1 MAGRLTGDPVMR
13 LSTQGSG
20 PATERKRYSSAKGC
34 RFLMEDWI
42 VRLPRMTTRRW
53 MVAVAIVGL
62 VSGGTIELVMRR
74 QRFLQAYR
82 EQALAEFECSVKAQ
96 ILIGTMGGK
105 GAPLPSL
112 PEVASM
118 CGLDAEERR
127 LLENDEDFR
136 AMMRDAGWEDLRAL
150 PLRIDLN
157 ETMNE
162 FGGDR
167 LASGLERLLRGEV
180 YHRRMRRKYQ
190 RAASR
195 FWLPVPPE
203 SDP

>member
-1 MAGRLTGDPVMR
+1 MR
-13 LSTQGSG
+13 LSTEGSG
-20 PATERKRYSSAKGC
+20 PATERKRWSSAEGC
-34 RFLMEDWI
+34 RFLMEDGTM
-42 VRLPRMTTRRW
+42 RLPRMTTRRW

-62 VSGGTIELVMRR
+62 VSGGTIELVRRR
-74 QRFLQAYR
+74 QRFLRAYR

-96 ILIGTMGGK
+96 IVIGTMGGK

-127 LLENDEDFR
+127 LLETDEEDLG

-167 LASGLERLLRGEV
+167 LAGGLGRLLRGEV

-195 FWLPVPPE
+195 PWLPVPPDSPE
-203 SDP
+203 SEP

>member
-1 MAGRLTGDPVMR
+1 MR

-20 PATERKRYSSAKGC
+20 PATERKRSSSAKGC
-34 RFLMEDWI
+34 RFLMEDWTM
-42 VRLPRMTTRRW
+42 RRPRMTTRRW

-62 VSGGTIELVMRR
+62 VSGGTIELVRRR
-74 QRFLQAYR
+74 QRFLRAYR

-105 GAPLPSL
+105 GANLPSL

-118 CGLDAEERR
+118 WGLDAEEQR
-127 LLENDEDFR
+127 LLETDGEDLR
-136 AMMRDAGWEDLRAL
+136 AMMKDAGWEDLRAL

-157 ETMNE
+157 ETMNA
-162 FGGDR
+162 GG
-167 LASGLERLLRGEV
+167 LGRLLRGEV

-195 FWLPVPPE
+195 FWLPVPPDPPE
-203 SDP
+203 SDPT

>member
-1 MAGRLTGDPVMR
+1 M
-13 LSTQGSG
+13 
-20 PATERKRYSSAKGC
+20 
-34 RFLMEDWI
+34 
-42 VRLPRMTTRRW
+42 RLPRMTTRHW

-62 VSGGTIELVMRR
+62 VSGGTIELVRRR
-74 QRFLQAYR
+74 QRFLRAYR

-105 GAPLPSL
+105 GALPPSL
-112 PEVASM
+112 SEVASL

-127 LLENDEDFR
+127 LLETDEDLR
-136 AMMRDAGWEDLRAL
+136 AMMRDAGWKNLRAL
-150 PLRIDLN
+150 PLRIDMN
-157 ETMNE
+157 DTTNE

-167 LASGLERLLRGEV
+167 LVDGLGTLLRGEG

-195 FWLPVPPE
+195 FWLPVPPDSPE
-203 SDP
+203 RGKRP

>member
-1 MAGRLTGDPVMR
+1 ML
-13 LSTQGSG
+13 
-20 PATERKRYSSAKGC
+20 
-34 RFLMEDWI
+34 
-42 VRLPRMTTRRW
+42 LPRTTTRRW
-53 MVAVAIVGL
+53 MVVVAVVGL
-62 VSGGTIELVMRR
+62 VSGGTIELVRRR
-74 QRFLQAYR
+74 QRFLRAYR

-105 GAPLPSL
+105 GVNPPSL
-112 PEVASM
+112 SEVASM

-127 LLENDEDFR
+127 LLETDGEDLR

-157 ETMNE
+157 ETANE

-167 LASGLERLLRGEV
+167 LVGGLARLLRGEV

-195 FWLPVPPE
+195 YWLPVPPDSPE
-203 SDP
+203 SEP